1 MLVFVS
7 KNESQIFFLDLDTHE
22 YVQDTAVPGGAE
34 PDNIR
39 IWGDYVWICTEG
51 PGLYVRRISGARE
64 KFGNAKAVLL
74 APASGQQTAGI
85 DFSPDGTRFYLN
97 FYGGGTWQ
105 FWRED
110 GKSFEFVPGV

>member
-1 MLVFVS
+1 VISLSRIVRFS
-7 KNESQIFFLDLDTHE
+7 IRRAEKQLTFL
-22 YVQDTAVPGGAE
+22 
-34 PDNIR
+34 
-39 IWGDYVWICTEG
+39 
-51 PGLYVRRISGARE
+51 ISYS
-64 KFGNAKAVLL
+64 VLL

-110 GKSFEFVPGV
+110 GLSFEFVPGV